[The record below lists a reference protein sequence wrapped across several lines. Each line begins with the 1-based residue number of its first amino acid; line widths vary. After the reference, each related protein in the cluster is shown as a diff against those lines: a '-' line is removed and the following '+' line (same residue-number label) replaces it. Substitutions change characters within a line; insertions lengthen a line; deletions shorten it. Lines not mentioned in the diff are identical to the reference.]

1 MELGISG
8 RVAFVSGGTKGIG
21 RATAEQFAKEGC
33 HVVVTGRGQ
42 QAVDETVAALRAAG
56 GSAAGIAADLTTSA
70 GVERAVQFTRDTFG
84 APDIVVSN
92 VQLGAGAAEGE
103 GTFET
108 LSDEE
113 YMKAFNDLV
122 MSVVYLTRAVIPDMK
137 KKRWGRLIN
146 IGSAA
151 AKEPPT
157 EIEHLLHNV
166 ARAPVVVLNKTLAND
181 LGPFGITVN
190 TVGTGWIMTP
200 TVQRFADELGIG
212 KNNIEDFVHKNF
224 HIPLNR
230 FGKPEEE
237 AGLIVFL
244 ASELGGYIT
253 GTWIPVDGGMHRSAW

>member
-1 MELGISG
+1 MDLGIGG

-21 RATAEQFAKEGC
+21 RAVAEQFAKEGC
-33 HVVVTGRGQ
+33 HVVVTGRGEEGV
-42 QAVDETVAALRAAG
+42 AETVAALREAG
-56 GSAAGIAADLTTSA
+56 GSAAGIAADLTKPDE
-70 GVERAVQFTRDTFG
+70 VERAVQFARDTFG
-84 APDIVVSN
+84 SPDIVVSN
-92 VQLGAGAAEGE
+92 VHLGAGGAAGE
-103 GTFET
+103 GTFDT
-108 LSDEE
+108 LTDAD
-113 YMKAFNDLV
+113 YMAAFNDLA
-122 MSVVYLTRAVIPDMK
+122 MSVVYLTRAVVPDMK
-137 KKRWGRLIN
+137 AKRWGRLIN

-151 AKEPPT
+151 AKEPPP

-190 TVGTGWIMTP
+190 TVGTGWILTP
-200 TVQRFADELGIG
+200 SVQRFADELNIG
-212 KNNIEDFVHKNF
+212 KNNIDDFIRKNF